1 MRRQNHLKDKIIE
14 AYEGIYMM
22 IINHTDQIRD
32 ITKNNQRTIVHLRYE
47 IKELENKL
55 SKKDEI
61 IEKFKE
67 IKIGRMGMRSTQKD
81 ELVSWLLSL
90 NDIFH

>member
-1 MRRQNHLKDKIIE
+1 M
-14 AYEGIYMM
+14 
-22 IINHTDQIRD
+22 
-32 ITKNNQRTIVHLRYE
+32 HLRYE